1 MILKKFDV
9 PECVPAQIREPMRL
23 LTGEVQDM
31 VTDWVLFEQIS
42 AQGNMSLMNKMAPEF
57 FRRIQEVLF
66 EHLILGIARLT
77 DTAQRG
83 GKQNL
88 TFDYL
93 FLDKPA
99 ELDKLVDLVEKAPNI
114 RKIRN
119 KLVAHLD
126 LACGLDPN
134 DLTDDKTWTE
144 IKESIE
150 LMEAIVER
158 AWAKWAKGSS
168 PVTRAGISEIFNCLQ
183 KADAY
188 DVLEAKKKVPPD
200 FWNWPEDMRSD
211 FFR

>member
-1 MILKKFDV
+1 
-9 PECVPAQIREPMRL
+9 MRL